1 MLWNIPA
8 DQQERSNPMKVYN
21 RRPNQLDETENWIVD
36 DAFAEGLY
44 NGTMPGFKLASA
56 LVFPIVSVPV
66 AFMGLPIPVS
76 KSKNEASQAMLDL
89 LIKETAQTLTQVFTN
104 RRKVGTGWV
113 WPNYDAK
120 LGKIVDELI
129 PNASVVDIIKDH
141 DNGSVKMIITDE
153 QMTIQTGENRQS
165 VIRKKRYFTPQSVK
179 IEYSGDVPPGLVN
192 RTMKNPSGVMPIW
205 FPMGSDGRK
214 CRGNPAVMRVVSHLS
229 NYHNNFA
236 KWSQTLVKFNAKL
249 SVEGL
254 KSVTEFLKNM
264 GLTSAPE
271 IDVEK
276 GDVFLLQEGEKATM
290 LFPSAAMTDAFKA
303 ILETIFI
310 NIVEGSGIPEIAF
323 GISTTGNHA
332 SAEQD
337 MTVLANTVNNEQ
349 AEVDRPVREYFAARL
364 RLMAGAGML
373 SVDQDFDISW
383 NDIEVV
389 SQEVKAKIL
398 QAQAEAI
405 AKLDVNASL
414 ALEDKHK
421 WCLAIWPRTTEPD
434 FEKWKTG
441 LSEAAKFKQYRDASL
456 TDALDA
462 TGA

>member
-8 DQQERSNPMKVYN
+8 DQQERSNPMKTQS
-21 RRPNQLDETENWIVD
+21 RRPNNLDETESWIVD

-76 KSKNEASQAMLDL
+76 KSKNKASQAMLDL

-179 IEYSGDVPPGLVN
+179 VEYSGDVPPGLAN

-214 CRGNPAVMRVVSHLS
+214 CRGNPAVMRVVSHLK
-229 NYHNNFA
+229 NYHDNLL
-236 KWSQTLVKFNAKL
+236 KWHESQVKFNTKMFITGIKNV
-249 SVEGL
+249 S
-254 KSVTEFLKNM
+254 EFLKNN
-264 GLTSAPE
+264 GLTSLSE
-271 IDVEK
+271 VDVSK
-276 GDVFLLQEGEKATM
+276 GDLLLLQEGEAVD
-290 LFPSAAMTDAFKA
+290 MTFASGMGESFK
-303 ILETIFI
+303 ILAEVNFI
-310 NIVEGSGIPEIAF
+310 NIVEGVMVPEIAF

-398 QAQAEAI
+398 QAQADAI

-421 WCLAIWPRTTEPD
+421 WFLAIWPRTTEPD
-434 FEKWKTG
+434 FEKWKAG

-456 TDALDA
+456 TDAADMV
-462 TGA
+462 GAV

>member
-153 QMTIQTGENRQS
+153 QMTIQTVENRQS

-179 IEYSGDVPPGLVN
+179 IEYSGDVPIGLVN

-214 CRGNPAVMRVVSHLS
+214 CRGNPAVMRVVSHLK
-229 NYHNNFA
+229 NYHDNLA
-236 KWSQTLVKFNAKL
+236 KWHESQVKFNTKMFITGIKN
-249 SVEGL
+249 VP
-254 KSVTEFLKNM
+254 VFLENN
-264 GLTSAPE
+264 GLTSLSE
-271 IDVEK
+271 VDVSK
-276 GDVFLLQEGEKATM
+276 GDLLLLQEGE
-290 LFPSAAMTDAFKA
+290 SVDMTFAQGMAESFRNLGEID
-303 ILETIFI
+303 FI

-398 QAQAEAI
+398 LSQAEAI

-421 WCLAIWPRTTEPD
+421 WYLSIWPRTTEPD

-441 LSEAAKFKQYRDASL
+441 LSEAAKFKQYRDASF
-456 TDALDA
+456 TDGLE
-462 TGA
+462 GPGL

>member
-1 MLWNIPA
+1 MQWNVPT
-8 DQQERSNPMKVYN
+8 DLQERSNPMKVQG
-21 RRPNQLDETENWIVD
+21 RRPNQLDETENWIID
-36 DAFAEGLY
+36 DDFAEGLY

-66 AFMGLPIPVS
+66 SFMGLPIPVS
-76 KSKNEASQAMLDL
+76 KAKSEATQAVLDQMV
-89 LIKETAQTLTQVFTN
+89 KETSTVLTQIFTN
-104 RRKVGTGWV
+104 RRKVGTGWI

-120 LGKIVDELI
+120 LGKIVDEII

-153 QMTIQTGENRQS
+153 QLTIQTGENRQS
-165 VIRKKRYFTPQSVK
+165 VIRKKRYFTPQSVRV
-179 IEYSGDVPPGLVN
+179 EYSGDVPPGLVN
-192 RTMKNPSGVMPIW
+192 RTVRNASGTMPIW
-205 FPMGSDGRK
+205 FPMGGDGKK
-214 CRGNPAVMRVVSHLS
+214 CRGNPAVMRVVSHLK
-229 NYHNNFA
+229 NYHDNLA
-236 KWSQTLVKFNAKL
+236 KWHESQVKFNTKMFITGIKN
-249 SVEGL
+249 VP
-254 KSVTEFLKNM
+254 EFLKNN
-264 GLTSAPE
+264 GLNNLSE
-271 IDVEK
+271 VDVSK
-276 GDVFLLQEGEKATM
+276 GDLLLLQEGE
-290 LFPSAAMTDAFKA
+290 SVDMTFAQGMAESFRNLGEID
-303 ILETIFI
+303 FI

-323 GISTTGNHA
+323 GVSTTGNHA

-364 RLMAGAGML
+364 RLMAGASMANI
-373 SVDQDFDISW
+373 DQDFEISW

-421 WCLAIWPRTTEPD
+421 LCMMVWPNATEPD

-441 LSEAAKFKQYRDASL
+441 LSESARFKQYRDASL

-462 TGA
+462 AGF